1 VTSLAFFVLGTGI
14 NRLLAGSLV
23 NLYFRQERVE
33 GNFRFL
39 HVHVRTH
46 TEAVAFLDGGA
57 EEMRKLGR
65 SLSRVL
71 MNLRLIVR
79 NKFFVDFATQFC
91 GYLGSV
97 LAYCVVAVPI
107 FSGAY
112 DHLTDPELAA
122 LISESAFINMYL
134 NSLLT
139 EVILLAN
146 DIAALAGYTYRIDEF
161 LQWLDADAA
170 SRQHDKSADTGAA
183 TAEEDRP
190 HTPPLPS
197 SVVVAL
203 EHVTV
208 APPGTGAVLLR
219 DVSIAIE
226 RGSAWAITGI
236 SGCGKSSLLRV
247 LRGLWAPHVGHVRW
261 NTVASDGEGIA
272 TDDPRHLLFLPQ
284 DAYLPAGTLA
294 DMIVYPSNTSETP
307 LEGTRRGWNA
317 RRRRKPLTMP
327 WFSTRSCGV
336 AHAELH
342 LMELLDAVELSH
354 LAERDRQHRW
364 SRRSQGPGRGST
376 TKARAE
382 PHAGGRR
389 GSSATDVALLPLPAS
404 PVPDAPD
411 AEWCRAAP
419 ETMLARWSSELSHGE
434 RQRLAFARLLFWR
447 PHIAGRRA
455 GHRRRSGPTR

>member
-1 VTSLAFFVLGTGI
+1 MFFVLGTGI

-46 TEAVAFLDGGA
+46 SEAVGFLNGGA

-71 MNLRLIVR
+71 INLRLIVR

-91 GYLGSV
+91 NYLGAV

-107 FSGAY
+107 FSHAY

-146 DIAALAGYTYRIDEF
+146 DVAALAGYTYRIDEF

-170 SRQHDKSADTGAA
+170 SRNLQKSADTDDDD
-183 TAEEDRP
+183 EDPARI
-190 HTPPLPS
+190 PPLPS

-208 APPGTGAVLLR
+208 ATPGTGLVLLR
-219 DVSIAIE
+219 DVSIAVE
-226 RGSAWAITGI
+226 RGSAWAITGT

-247 LRGLWAPHVGHVRW
+247 LRGLWAPHVGRVRW
-261 NTVASDGEGIA
+261 NTVTSDGEVIA
-272 TDDPRHLLFLPQ
+272 NDDHDPRHLLFLPQ

-294 DMIVYPSNTSETP
+294 DMIVYPSNTNETP
-307 LEGTRRGWNA
+307 LEGNLQEWN
-317 RRRRKPLTMP
+317 K
-327 WFSTRSCGV
+327 
-336 AHAELH
+336 
-342 LMELLDAVELSH
+342 
-354 LAERDRQHRW
+354 
-364 SRRSQGPGRGST
+364 
-376 TKARAE
+376 
-382 PHAGGRR
+382 
-389 GSSATDVALLPLPAS
+389 
-404 PVPDAPD
+404 
-411 AEWCRAAP
+411 
-419 ETMLARWSSELSHGE
+419 
-434 RQRLAFARLLFWR
+434 
-447 PHIAGRRA
+447 
-455 GHRRRSGPTR
+455 